1 MGNIPEEDLQAIENA
16 LNISN
21 GISWNQTETDTKNS
35 GTVYDITGRKLSQ
48 PQRGLNILL
57 MSDGSVKKVMVK
69 IYSPASTKR

>member
-21 GISWNQTETDTKNS
+21 GISWNQTDTKNS

-48 PQRGLNILL
+48 PQRGLNILR